1 MYTISMFVFW
11 IPVLG
16 GLIAGLVGG
25 WVVGRVK
32 GALTVSL
39 VPATIFGVVLTLLA
53 LTSQW
58 RWLPLIHVSLSPVLL
73 VSSYVVFLM
82 IGAVLGGLRQ
92 RFDLHE

>member
-16 GLIAGLVGG
+16 GLIAGAVGG

-39 VPATIFGVVLTLLA
+39 VPATIFGVVLTMLA

-58 RWLPLIHVSLSPVLL
+58 RWLTLIHVSLSPVLL
-73 VSSYVVFLM
+73 VSSCVVFLM
-82 IGAVLGGLRQ
+82 IGAILGGLRQ
-92 RFDLHE
+92 RFDAS